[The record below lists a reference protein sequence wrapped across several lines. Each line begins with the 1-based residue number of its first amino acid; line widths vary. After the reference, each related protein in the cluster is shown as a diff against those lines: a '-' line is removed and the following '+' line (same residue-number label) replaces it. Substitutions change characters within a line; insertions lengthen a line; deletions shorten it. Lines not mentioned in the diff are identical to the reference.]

1 MQKQIRNV
9 LTLAVAVVGL
19 LGAASGVVAAPITYN
34 FTSGSA
40 TLSLTYIGGSLLA
53 PGSSVPLTGTQVT
66 FDATASQVN
75 SFQFNAAGPSSVNGA
90 GLLAGTTL
98 TITNLNIVPGGG
110 YSTLLVTGA
119 NPYNYVVGP
128 VAVSGTYALSGNINV
143 AATPFAS
150 VNPTL
155 AGAITL
161 GGVTNLTLNGI
172 TLGAFA
178 LPPQLGGQ
186 TATLKADIIFNG
198 VVPVPAAVWLFG
210 SGLGLLG
217 AMRRRPA

>member
-1 MQKQIRNV
+1 MFM
-9 LTLAVAVVGL
+9 L
-19 LGAASGVVAAPITYN
+19 
-34 FTSGSA
+34 
-40 TLSLTYIGGSLLA
+40 
-53 PGSSVPLTGTQVT
+53 PGSS
-66 FDATASQVN
+66 
-75 SFQFNAAGPSSVNGA
+75 GA
-90 GLLAGTTL
+90 
-98 TITNLNIVPGGG
+98 
-110 YSTLLVTGA
+110 
-119 NPYNYVVGP
+119 
-128 VAVSGTYALSGNINV
+128 INV

-172 TLGAFA
+172 TLGAFL